1 MSLFGNNNQSNAG
14 GLFGNNNTSSTGG
27 LLGNI
32 TSTSNT
38 PTLFGK
44 PNNQPQTQGLFGT
57 NNNSNGQNKNN
68 QSSLFG
74 NNISNNNNTTTNT
87 TSNAGGSLF
96 GNLGNNTG
104 NIFGNLNNNNT
115 NNTNNTNN
123 QQGGLFGAPTTNTNS
138 STDNK
143 TSFGLFQNN
152 NTGANTTTQTSNSNS
167 PIFGQQNTTTQ
178 STQPAPTLGLQN
190 NKSDNNFS
198 LFSNDNQKALGKPA
212 TNDNN
217 TQSQAKPQNS
227 LFSNITSGT
236 SLFGA
241 PKPEE
246 KKQNETNN
254 LFNNTNTQAQNQ
266 TQPQTQNKES
276 EEKKIETKPQN
287 ALFGANINSQA
298 GTGSNSLFSNIANN
312 KPEEKKNEN
321 NNNNNN
327 NQGLNATNI
336 LNQNQN
342 PLNQNQPKKENKDE
356 LNNLNN
362 LNNNDLNIKIPEKP
376 FDVSLSNA
384 KELEEFEKNQM
395 LYKTNGEI
403 LEEFKKML
411 FNQQAK
417 YKQCVQNTRKF
428 EQKVMGLIEITN
440 TNAIISKHNGKKG
453 KKIIDK
459 INTINHLSKNL
470 ENIITNFNDKLN
482 ANLIPFKDNIMNSD
496 KFLLNENNSEK
507 FKFYENFDQISDKCY
522 LIENAVNEAEQNFFK
537 KEKEIG
543 EKNKNEQDGIWI
555 EKNNKK
561 IFINQNEMNNLFS
574 ECYDGLANLKNMQDN
589 IDKQYEILKSK
600 LIKSNRN
607 NYNMN
612 YNINNIY

>member
-27 LLGNI
+27 LFGNI

-115 NNTNNTNN
+115 NNTNN

-152 NTGANTTTQTSNSNS
+152 NTGANTTTQTSNLNA

-327 NQGLNATNI
+327 QGLNATNI

-356 LNNLNN
+356 LNN

-612 YNINNIY
+612 FNINNIY

>member
-1 MSLFGNNNQSNAG
+1 MSLFGNNNNQSNAG

-27 LLGNI
+27 LFGNI

-115 NNTNNTNN
+115 NNTNN

-152 NTGANTTTQTSNSNS
+152 NTGANTTTQTSNLNA

-327 NQGLNATNI
+327 QGLNATNI

-356 LNNLNN
+356 LNN

-612 YNINNIY
+612 FNINNIY

>member
-1 MSLFGNNNQSNAG
+1 MHL
-14 GLFGNNNTSSTGG
+14 
-27 LLGNI
+27 
-32 TSTSNT
+32 
-38 PTLFGK
+38 
-44 PNNQPQTQGLFGT
+44 
-57 NNNSNGQNKNN
+57 
-68 QSSLFG
+68 
-74 NNISNNNNTTTNT
+74 
-87 TSNAGGSLF
+87 
-96 GNLGNNTG
+96 
-104 NIFGNLNNNNT
+104 
-115 NNTNNTNN
+115 
-123 QQGGLFGAPTTNTNS
+123 
-138 STDNK
+138 
-143 TSFGLFQNN
+143 
-152 NTGANTTTQTSNSNS
+152 
-167 PIFGQQNTTTQ
+167 
-178 STQPAPTLGLQN
+178 
-190 NKSDNNFS
+190 
-198 LFSNDNQKALGKPA
+198 NQKK
-212 TNDNN
+212 
-217 TQSQAKPQNS
+217 
-227 LFSNITSGT
+227 
-236 SLFGA
+236 
-241 PKPEE
+241 

-327 NQGLNATNI
+327 QGLNATNI

-356 LNNLNN
+356 LNN

-612 YNINNIY
+612 FNINNIY

>member
-1 MSLFGNNNQSNAG
+1 MSLFGNNNNQSNAG

-27 LLGNI
+27 LFGNI

-38 PTLFGK
+38 QALFGK

-115 NNTNNTNN
+115 NNTNN

-152 NTGANTTTQTSNSNS
+152 NTGANTTTQTSNLNA
-167 PIFGQQNTTTQ
+167 PIFAQQNTTTQ

-298 GTGSNSLFSNIANN
+298 GTGSNSIFSNIANN
-312 KPEEKKNEN
+312 KPEEKKNE

-356 LNNLNN
+356 LNN

-561 IFINQNEMNNLFS
+561 VFINQNEMNNLFS

-612 YNINNIY
+612 FNINNIY

>member
-1 MSLFGNNNQSNAG
+1 MSLFGNNNNQSNAG

-38 PTLFGK
+38 QTLFGK

-74 NNISNNNNTTTNT
+74 NNISNNNTTNT

-115 NNTNNTNN
+115 NTTNN

-152 NTGANTTTQTSNSNS
+152 NTGANTTTQTSNLNA

-327 NQGLNATNI
+327 QGLNATNI

-356 LNNLNN
+356 LNN

-440 TNAIISKHNGKKG
+440 TNAIISKHNEKKG

-612 YNINNIY
+612 FNINNIY

>member
-1 MSLFGNNNQSNAG
+1 MSLFGNNNNQSNAG

-38 PTLFGK
+38 QTLFGK

-74 NNISNNNNTTTNT
+74 NNISNNNTTNT

-115 NNTNNTNN
+115 NTTNN

-152 NTGANTTTQTSNSNS
+152 NTGANTTTQTSNLNA

-198 LFSNDNQKALGKPA
+198 LFSNDNQKALEKPA

-327 NQGLNATNI
+327 QGLNATNI

-356 LNNLNN
+356 LNN

-440 TNAIISKHNGKKG
+440 TNAIISKHNEKKG

-612 YNINNIY
+612 FNINNIY

>member
-1 MSLFGNNNQSNAG
+1 MSLFGNNNNQSNAG

-27 LLGNI
+27 LFGNI

-38 PTLFGK
+38 QSLFGK

-74 NNISNNNNTTTNT
+74 NNISNNNTTNT

-115 NNTNNTNN
+115 NTTNN

-152 NTGANTTTQTSNSNS
+152 NTGANTTTQASNSNA

-327 NQGLNATNI
+327 QGLNATNI

-356 LNNLNN
+356 LNN

-612 YNINNIY
+612 FNINNIY

>member
-1 MSLFGNNNQSNAG
+1 MSLFGNNNNQSNAG

-27 LLGNI
+27 LFGNI

-74 NNISNNNNTTTNT
+74 NNISNNNTTNT

-115 NNTNNTNN
+115 NNTNN
-123 QQGGLFGAPTTNTNS
+123 QQGSLFGAPTTNTNS

-152 NTGANTTTQTSNSNS
+152 NTGANTTTQTSNLNA
-167 PIFGQQNTTTQ
+167 PIFAQQNTTTQ

-327 NQGLNATNI
+327 QGLNATNI

-356 LNNLNN
+356 LNN

-612 YNINNIY
+612 FNINNIY